1 MNDIEKII
9 DEIDEVIDKGTS
21 VPLASHKLV
30 IDGDRLKDLVYDLR
44 ENLPVEFKKSKSIVD
59 DCDRIKKDAEYRA
72 EEIIREAEERARI
85 IVDEHDITKQAK
97 QKAYD
102 LLMQAQNKANDI
114 RHAAEVY
121 MDNML
126 TDTENYF
133 EENLQKVKRTKQQIM
148 NVKK

>member
-133 EENLQKVKRTKQQIM
+133 EESLQKVKRTKQQIM

>member
-1 MNDIEKII
+1 MSDIDKIL
-9 DEIDEVIDKGTS
+9 DEIDEVIDKGTT

-30 IDGDRLKDLVYDLR
+30 IDGDRLKDLIYDMR
-44 ENLPVEFKKSKSIVD
+44 ENLPAELKKSRSIVE
-59 DCDRIKKDAEYRA
+59 DCDRIKKDAELRA

-85 IVDEHDITKQAK
+85 IIDEHEISKQAK

-126 TDTENYF
+126 SDTENYF
-133 EENLQKVKRTKQQIM
+133 EESLQKVKRTKQQIM